1 MEARTERKRERAT
14 CIKPRSSGTGG
25 GNSAGSRNSN
35 GLCGFHVCTHKY
47 IHTYTDEL
55 GVCVTRRNVS
65 FSICVSGAAMV
76 VFALYTTPRGKEGAK
91 RGEDEGYRG
100 SPNCDVGDA
109 ASVGITVRAIVARIQ
124 AGDSIKLDCGE
135 ANNQAVARPD
145 RRVNPLSLSLSGSPR
160 SHAIGKRGRNH
171 FSRWRIRSFIYT
183 LHAAARRQEPFSRG
197 ILMSVI
203 LPYPC
208 SSDRSEIPSFI
219 LYVETSEKFLS
230 LKFVNI

>member
-109 ASVGITVRAIVARIQ
+109 ASVGITVRVIVARIQ

-145 RRVNPLSLSLSGSPR
+145 RRVNPLSLSLWLPSLPR
-160 SHAIGKRGRNH
+160 DWQTRPKSLFALAN
-171 FSRWRIRSFIYT
+171 SE
-183 LHAAARRQEPFSRG
+183 LHLYVARRSKKARAV
-197 ILMSVI
+197 LARNTDVC
-203 LPYPC
+203 YTA
-208 SSDRSEIPSFI
+208 IP
-219 LYVETSEKFLS
+219 LQLRPQRNTKFYS
-230 LKFVNI
+230 LR